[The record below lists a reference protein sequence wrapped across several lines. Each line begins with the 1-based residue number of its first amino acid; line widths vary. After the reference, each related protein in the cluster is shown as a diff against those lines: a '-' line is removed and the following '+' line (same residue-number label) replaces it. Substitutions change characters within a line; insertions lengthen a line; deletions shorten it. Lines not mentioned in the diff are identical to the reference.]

1 MNIGA
6 HVRGGGKLV
15 PSLELGVEMGATSI
29 QIFTQSPRMWKPSQY
44 APELL
49 ASYRG
54 AAAHHPTITDTF
66 CHATYLINL
75 ATADRDLYDK
85 SVACLIHNL
94 SVARGI
100 GSSGL
105 VLHVGSHQG
114 AGFDNVVRQIADAF
128 ERAFVEADPSPE
140 GVAECPILI
149 ENAAGADGPVG
160 RTLEEIHMMIDAC
173 NNDDRLGLC
182 IDTQHLWASGFDY
195 SSQAGAGRLVQEIEM
210 SVGISRLRCFHLNDS
225 KIELGGNR
233 DRHANIGEGTI
244 GTRGLATLIG
254 QPLIRNLPLILEVP
268 GSGDGPR
275 AEDVIVARQVL
286 IAGIALYD
294 GDKDWAALLPP
305 VTAPAPAP
313 SPVAKSVAT
322 KAAPSSQETAPAAA
336 TAAKKTVKK
345 VTKKTVK
352 TAAKKVVA
360 KKSETVSTTG
370 AATSAKETSKKAGK
384 KAAKAAKAAE
394 KTAKAAKATAKKTV
408 KKAPK
413 KVIAKKSV
421 KKAPKKVAAKK
432 TVKKAPKKVAA
443 KKTVKKA
450 PKKVAAKKTV
460 KKAPKKV
467 AAKKTVKKAPK
478 KVISKKSVKKAPKK
492 VAAKKGSRTSK
503 SSAKRTTTKK
513 SVRKTAKK
521 SRKK

>member
-44 APELL
+44 APDVL
-49 ASYRG
+49 AAYRE
-54 AAAHHPTITDTF
+54 AAANTPSITDTF

-75 ATADRDLYDK
+75 ATGDRDLYDK

-114 AGFDNVVRQIADAF
+114 AGFDTVVRQIADAF

-149 ENAAGADGPVG
+149 ENAAGIDGPVG

-195 SSQAGAGRLVQEIEM
+195 SSRAGADRLIKEIEM
-210 SVGISRLRCFHLNDS
+210 SVGIGRLRCFHLNDS

-244 GTRGLATLIG
+244 GTRGLATLLG

-268 GSGDGPR
+268 GNGDGPR
-275 AEDVIVARQVL
+275 AEDVTVARQVL

-294 GDKDWAALLPP
+294 GDQAWADLLPD
-305 VTAPAPAP
+305 VTVMTPMV
-313 SPVAKSVAT
+313 PVAKGVVK
-322 KAAPSSQETAPAAA
+322 KAAAPAKKTAPTAAKSAKKTLKKAA
-336 TAAKKTVKK
+336 TA
-345 VTKKTVK
+345 TKK
-352 TAAKKVVA
+352 AGKKVVA
-360 KKSETVSTTG
+360 KKTAPT
-370 AATSAKETSKKAGK
+370 AAKKTSKKTAKKSAK
-384 KAAKAAKAAE
+384 KAAKAAKKTARSAAK
-394 KTAKAAKATAKKTV
+394 KTAKATSKKVAKKAPTKVTAKKKPSATLTKSA
-408 KKAPK
+408 KKRAEKSVNKKSPK
-413 KVIAKKSV
+413 KSAKKS
-421 KKAPKKVAAKK
+421 
-432 TVKKAPKKVAA
+432 
-443 KKTVKKA
+443 
-450 PKKVAAKKTV
+450 
-460 KKAPKKV
+460 
-467 AAKKTVKKAPK
+467 
-478 KVISKKSVKKAPKK
+478 SKKS
-492 VAAKKGSRTSK
+492 
-503 SSAKRTTTKK
+503 
-513 SVRKTAKK
+513 AKK

>member
-44 APELL
+44 APEVL
-49 ASYRG
+49 AAYRE
-54 AAAHHPTITDTF
+54 AAASTPAITDTF

-160 RTLEEIHMMIDAC
+160 RTLEEIHMMIDAT

-195 SSQAGAGRLVQEIEM
+195 SSEAGANRLVQEIEM
-210 SVGISRLRCFHLNDS
+210 SVGMSRLRCFHLNDS

-244 GTRGLATLIG
+244 GTRGLAMLIG

-275 AEDVIVARQVL
+275 AEDVTVARQVL
-286 IAGIALYD
+286 IAGIAMYD
-294 GDKDWAALLPP
+294 GDKDWADLLP
-305 VTAPAPAP
+305 VVAAAAPAP
-313 SPVAKSVAT
+313 SAAKAPSAPKKAAAPTKKAT
-322 KAAPSSQETAPAAA
+322 KKTVKKAAKAVTKTAPQKAAA
-336 TAAKKTVKK
+336 TKTAKVGKKAATAGVKKVSKKAAKKSAKVAAKAAKKSAKVAAKAAKKTAKTAAKKTVKK
-345 VTKKTVK
+345 TPKKL
-352 TAAKKVVA
+352 VV
-360 KKSETVSTTG
+360 
-370 AATSAKETSKKAGK
+370 
-384 KAAKAAKAAE
+384 
-394 KTAKAAKATAKKTV
+394 KKTV
-408 KKAPK
+408 KKAPRR
-413 KVIAKKSV
+413 S
-421 KKAPKKVAAKK
+421 P
-432 TVKKAPKKVAA
+432 PRR
-443 KKTVKKA
+443 
-450 PKKVAAKKTV
+450 P
-460 KKAPKKV
+460 
-467 AAKKTVKKAPK
+467 
-478 KVISKKSVKKAPKK
+478 
-492 VAAKKGSRTSK
+492 
-503 SSAKRTTTKK
+503 
-513 SVRKTAKK
+513 
-521 SRKK
+521 

>member
-1 MNIGA
+1 
-6 HVRGGGKLV
+6 
-15 PSLELGVEMGATSI
+15 LELGVEMGATSI

-44 APELL
+44 APEVL
-49 ASYRG
+49 AAYRE
-54 AAAHHPTITDTF
+54 AASNTPSITDTF

-75 ATADRDLYDK
+75 ATADRDLYEK

-114 AGFDNVVRQIADAF
+114 AGFDSVVRQIADAF

-149 ENAAGADGPVG
+149 ENAAGMDGPVG
-160 RTLEEIHMMIDAC
+160 RTLEEIHMMIEAC

-195 SSQAGAGRLVQEIEM
+195 SSRAGADRLIQEIEM
-210 SVGISRLRCFHLNDS
+210 SVGIGRLRCFHLNDS

-275 AEDVIVARQVL
+275 AEDVTVARQVL
-286 IAGIALYD
+286 IAGVALYD
-294 GDKDWAALLPP
+294 GDHDWADLLPLVTPAP
-305 VTAPAPAP
+305 VAPAKSTVKKATASAKKTAPTATVSAKKTVKK
-313 SPVAKSVAT
+313 VAKAAKKSVKKVAAK
-322 KAAPSSQETAPAAA
+322 KAAPTVSES
-336 TAAKKTVKK
+336 AKKTVKK
-345 VTKKTVK
+345 VTKKT
-352 TAAKKVVA
+352 AKKIA
-360 KKSETVSTTG
+360 
-370 AATSAKETSKKAGK
+370 K
-384 KAAKAAKAAE
+384 KAAKAAKAA
-394 KTAKAAKATAKKTV
+394 KKSAKITAKKTAKV
-408 KKAPK
+408 TAKKAAKRTPTKAVKTAK
-413 KVIAKKSV
+413 KTSRTVAKSTKKRSEKSVSKKATKKSAKKS
-421 KKAPKKVAAKK
+421 AKK
-432 TVKKAPKKVAA
+432 TA
-443 KKTVKKA
+443 KK
-450 PKKVAAKKTV
+450 
-460 KKAPKKV
+460 
-467 AAKKTVKKAPK
+467 
-478 KVISKKSVKKAPKK
+478 S
-492 VAAKKGSRTSK
+492 
-503 SSAKRTTTKK
+503 
-513 SVRKTAKK
+513 AKK

>member
-44 APELL
+44 APEVL
-49 ASYRG
+49 ASYRE
-54 AAAHHPTITDTF
+54 AAANTPSITDTF

-114 AGFDNVVRQIADAF
+114 VGFDNVVRQIADAF
-128 ERAFVEADPSPE
+128 ERAFAEADPTPE

-160 RTLEEIHMMIDAC
+160 RTLEEIHMMIDAT

-195 SSQAGAGRLVQEIEM
+195 SSEAGANRLVQEIEM

-254 QPLIRNLPLILEVP
+254 QPLIRNLPLLLEVP

-275 AEDVIVARQVL
+275 AEDVTVARQVL

-294 GDKDWAALLPP
+294 GDKDWADLLP
-305 VTAPAPAP
+305 VVATPAPVVSAAKTTSAP
-313 SPVAKSVAT
+313 K
-322 KAAPSSQETAPAAA
+322 KAAP
-336 TAAKKTVKK
+336 
-345 VTKKTVK
+345 
-352 TAAKKVVA
+352 
-360 KKSETVSTTG
+360 
-370 AATSAKETSKKAGK
+370 
-384 KAAKAAKAAE
+384 
-394 KTAKAAKATAKKTV
+394 AKKTV
-408 KKAPK
+408 KKAAKAVKKSAKKTAAKRTVKVAK
-413 KVIAKKSV
+413 KVAPAGVKKVSKKAAKKSAKV
-421 KKAPKKVAAKK
+421 AAKAAKKSAKAAAKAAKKTAKTAAKK
-432 TVKKAPKKVAA
+432 TVKKAPKKVTA
-443 KKTVKKA
+443 KKA
-450 PKKVAAKKTV
+450 PKKTAKKVAVKKTV
-460 KKAPKKV
+460 K
-467 AAKKTVKKAPK
+467 
-478 KVISKKSVKKAPKK
+478 SVKKGSK
-492 VAAKKGSRTSK
+492 AAK
-503 SSAKRTTTKK
+503 SSAKATKK
-513 SVRKTAKK
+513 KSAKK
-521 SRKK
+521 SSKK